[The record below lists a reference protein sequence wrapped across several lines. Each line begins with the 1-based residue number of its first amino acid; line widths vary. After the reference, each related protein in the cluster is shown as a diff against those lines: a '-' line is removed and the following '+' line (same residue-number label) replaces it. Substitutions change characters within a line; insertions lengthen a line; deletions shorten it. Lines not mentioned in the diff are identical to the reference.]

1 MKHISNNIEE
11 KRVMKQE
18 TIIARTVKVITLH
31 PNESSQFVNSLEQ
44 CLQYCGHE
52 NRKLK
57 EMELMVIDD
66 PENVAANKEYIIK
79 IIEAQKTLIQQ
90 MSARDIVFCS
100 ENSISKISGEGGSDI
115 LTIFE
120 R

>member
-1 MKHISNNIEE
+1 
-11 KRVMKQE
+11 MKQE
-18 TIIARTVKVITLH
+18 TIIERTIRVITLH
-31 PNESSQFVNSLEQ
+31 LNESSQFVDSLEQ
-44 CLQYCGHE
+44 CLQYCSHE
-52 NRKLK
+52 NFKLK
-57 EMELMVIDD
+57 EMELIVIDGS
-66 PENVAANKEYIIK
+66 ENVAANKEYIIK